1 MKTIPYKIIIPIAL
15 LLFGFIR
22 IISILNATQEEV
34 SSEKRIKKDSV
45 YQAIDRESITFI
57 LGEDKESNNP
67 FYAEAANYYLYN
79 KEGKTDHFVTG
90 CRSLLEVQEYL
101 ENYRPENNL
110 PWGMIN
116 LVSHGNQWLG
126 LSVKVTPFSKR
137 ANADRIHEYIE
148 NDSLLQLSEI
158 VIDDETEIFVHACG
172 LGHNKRILQALADV
186 FKGGEQKPK
195 VNASKLFEFYT
206 SVKQDGSIIESERY
220 YAEAKFITY
229 KMGYRP
235 ENTVTANL
243 LKNKYP
249 DSEIDFEDAVSREIP
264 RFTGDFYHYT
274 FEVPV
279 KWVIPYPD
287 SASYP
292 DLSTKAKQHKWIS
305 EQDEISDVLNRLN
318 IPQNQFNWW
327 FREVHVRNED
337 GSKSP
342 AVWLKGYCT
351 ILCVIN
357 PLTEEEDAN
366 RILKK
371 PFIPDITDKTYY
383 CSL

>member
-22 IISILNATQEEV
+22 IISILKATQEEV

-67 FYAEAANYYLYN
+67 FYTEASNYYLYN
-79 KEGKTDHFVTG
+79 EEGKTDHFVTG
-90 CRSLLEVQEYL
+90 CKSLLEVQKYL

-116 LVSHGNQWLG
+116 LVSHGNQWMG
-126 LSVKVTPFSKR
+126 LSVKVTPHSKR
-137 ANADRIHEYIE
+137 ASTERVKEYIE

-158 VIDDETEIFVHACG
+158 VIDAETEIFVHACG
-172 LGHNKRILQALADV
+172 LGHNKQISQALAEV
-186 FKGGEQKPK
+186 FKGGDQKPK

-220 YAEAKFITY
+220 YAEARFITY

-235 ENTVTANL
+235 ENKVVVNL

-249 DSEIDFEDAVSREIP
+249 NSEINFEDAISREIP
-264 RFTGDFYHYT
+264 RFTGDYYHYT

-327 FREVHVRNED
+327 FREVYVRNED

-357 PLTEEEDAN
+357 PLTEDEKTD

-371 PFIPDITDKTYY
+371 PFIPDLNDKTYY